1 MFPEDSRLEG
11 APDDGL
17 IAGPAYLAW
26 LRASDDSGEAI
37 SAAACAPRPWAAGPY
52 FKRAA
57 RRYLSSVPPAQRAP
71 RRWGWKNPKA
81 VFHLEVLQAAYADA
95 VFVHAVRNPLDL
107 AAAQWEHLHNR
118 ALEFAALQGGYAAAA
133 RRAQERCAVASSI
146 ASALEKAQ
154 EDSVWL
160 RSAPLGPLLTV
171 PVSGCAPAE
180 AALRKM
186 ASCKGTTGGRDEG
199 VVATCARGKLTS
211 AETKPNPQP
220 WRCLQTQ
227 LWAEINAAVGS
238 FGARCLGGDPSASR
252 SSSGSVAARAAEAAQ
267 AAAAAQAIFQPS
279 GAQAEATRAASGGPK
294 SSGTSSSSSQATSG
308 GQQRTGGEAASYAA
322 WARRNLLPRY
332 LLWPVE
338 DALGLRGAA
347 EQLRFATGLVTFLDL
362 PLANVTRGLVAKEP
376 ATRAL
381 HLTAAAAATPAAR
394 VAPLLQPRLE
404 PEPRRRLGYGKY
416 VAGLSLAE
424 ASLAAGCAEAAA
436 PGAMASFGYA
446 PHKVL
451 QALAQTE
458 PQQQQKLAQYA
469 HPPHPPLLSPPS
481 IGEGGDSNGGGG
493 GETSLAPQPVVS
505 LDVILL
511 VGSLA
516 TFMVLE
522 WRRRDAEDEIAEG
535 GVSEGS
541 RV

>member
-1 MFPEDSRLEG
+1 
-11 APDDGL
+11 
-17 IAGPAYLAW
+17 
-26 LRASDDSGEAI
+26 
-37 SAAACAPRPWAAGPY
+37 
-52 FKRAA
+52 
-57 RRYLSSVPPAQRAP
+57 
-71 RRWGWKNPKA
+71 
-81 VFHLEVLQAAYADA
+81 
-95 VFVHAVRNPLDL
+95 
-107 AAAQWEHLHNR
+107 
-118 ALEFAALQGGYAAAA
+118 
-133 RRAQERCAVASSI
+133 
-146 ASALEKAQ
+146 
-154 EDSVWL
+154 
-160 RSAPLGPLLTV
+160 
-171 PVSGCAPAE
+171 
-180 AALRKM
+180 
-186 ASCKGTTGGRDEG
+186 
-199 VVATCARGKLTS
+199 
-211 AETKPNPQP
+211 
-220 WRCLQTQ
+220 
-227 LWAEINAAVGS
+227 
-238 FGARCLGGDPSASR
+238 
-252 SSSGSVAARAAEAAQ
+252 
-267 AAAAAQAIFQPS
+267 
-279 GAQAEATRAASGGPK
+279 
-294 SSGTSSSSSQATSG
+294 
-308 GQQRTGGEAASYAA
+308 
-322 WARRNLLPRY
+322 
-332 LLWPVE
+332 LWPVE

-347 EQLRFATGLVTFLDL
+347 EQLHFATALASFLDL

-376 ATRAL
+376 ATMAL

-404 PEPRRRLGYGKY
+404 PEPKQRRRLGYGKY
-416 VAGLSLAE
+416 VAGLSLVE

-458 PQQQQKLAQYA
+458 PQQQQELAQYA

-481 IGEGGDSNGGGG
+481 MGESGDSNGGGG